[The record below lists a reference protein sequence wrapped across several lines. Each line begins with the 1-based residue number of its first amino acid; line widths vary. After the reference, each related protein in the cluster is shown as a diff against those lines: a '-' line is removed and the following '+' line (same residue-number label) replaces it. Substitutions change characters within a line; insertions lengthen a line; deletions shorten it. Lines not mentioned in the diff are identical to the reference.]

1 MSFNPN
7 WICRDVVDVHV
18 IAPAV
23 PDVLVPAAEDVKVI
37 RFGVLKFARLSR
49 LKISARNCSD
59 SLSRKVVVLNVEK
72 SHVAKPGPVNVSR
85 PKSPKK
91 PLLAGGAKKAF
102 GSNHCAG
109 FPRMTFP

>member
-7 WICRDVVDVHV
+7 WICRDVVDVLV

-49 LKISARNCSD
+49 LKISARN
-59 SLSRKVVVLNVEK
+59 
-72 SHVAKPGPVNVSR
+72 
-85 PKSPKK
+85 
-91 PLLAGGAKKAF
+91 
-102 GSNHCAG
+102 
-109 FPRMTFP
+109 